1 MNLLCSDKTATLAKG
16 ELQLHF
22 IQDMK
27 YYADGKSLDALLE
40 GIKGK
45 RKSLA
50 NNEYIQKKIRNI
62 SI

>member
-1 MNLLCSDKTATLAKG
+1 
-16 ELQLHF
+16 
-22 IQDMK
+22 MK

-50 NNEYIQKKIRNI
+50 NNEYISMA
-62 SI
+62 SIANFGNMFSMA